1 MSRGNDLSDII
12 HLRKFIK
19 TIEDMIFITK
29 RFQRTG
35 KVEMKGDNQD

>member
-19 TIEDMIFITK
+19 TIEDMIFITR
-29 RFQRTG
+29 RFQRYG
-35 KVEMKGDNQD
+35 KGRNEGRVAS

>member
-19 TIEDMIFITK
+19 TIEDVIFITK
-29 RFQRTG
+29 RFQRY
-35 KVEMKGDNQD
+35 KKGQNEERMAS